1 MTRHVNNGGT
11 DWQMERIARLTEL
24 AAEHRH
30 ETAAERH
37 GDHRDR
43 LRRAR
48 TQRIVGGILEP
59 TEGDDFIHQLAS
71 NSVPVGHGEGEGQ
84 PAPKP
89 PAKPPR
95 APATALSPRRRATTG
110 SGSWPRPPTPGARRT
125 PGGGTWPE
133 GSD

>member
-89 PAKPPR
+89 PAK
-95 APATALSPRRRATTG
+95 APQGARDGPEPKATGDDWLRELAEAAHPG
-110 SGSWPRPPTPGARRT
+110 RPPDTGRWDLA
-125 PGGGTWPE
+125 
-133 GSD
+133 

>member
-89 PAKPPR
+89 PAK
-95 APATALSPRRRATTG
+95 APQGDDGHEPKATADDWLRELAEAAHPG
-110 SGSWPRPPTPGARRT
+110 RPPDTGPWELA
-125 PGGGTWPE
+125 
-133 GSD
+133 